1 MVSYYAW
8 FEPDRETG
16 GFVVELPDCGY
27 GATQGETLPEAYEM
41 AEDLLKC
48 LAQEQIRKSQPIPEP
63 AKHRGKRFHLVS
75 LPALQSA
82 KVELYTAFSASGM
95 KKAELARRIGISKTN
110 IERLFDLD
118 HASRLDQ
125 IEAAFR
131 AIGKKL
137 EVTISNA
144 A

>member
-1 MVSYYAW
+1 
-8 FEPDRETG
+8 
-16 GFVVELPDCGY
+16 
-27 GATQGETLPEAYEM
+27 
-41 AEDLLKC
+41 
-48 LAQEQIRKSQPIPEP
+48 
-63 AKHRGKRFHLVS
+63 
-75 LPALQSA
+75 
-82 KVELYTAFSASGM
+82 LYTAFRASGM

-118 HASRLDQ
+118 HSSRLDQ

>member
-1 MVSYYAW
+1 MQ
-8 FEPDRETG
+8 EEIRHGKP
-16 GFVVELPDCGY
+16 LP
-27 GATQGETLPEAYEM
+27 A
-41 AEDLLKC
+41 
-48 LAQEQIRKSQPIPEP
+48 P
-63 AKHRGKRFHLVS
+63 AKHRGKQFRLIS
-75 LPALQSA
+75 LSALQSA
-82 KVELYTAFSASGM
+82 KAELYTAFRASGV
-95 KKAELARRIGISKTN
+95 KKADLARRIGIVKTE

-125 IEAAFR
+125 IEDAFR

>member
-1 MVSYYAW
+1 MLSYFAL
-8 FEPDRETG
+8 FEPDRQDG
-16 GFVVELPDCGY
+16 GFVIQFPDFGY
-27 GATQGETLPEAYEM
+27 GATQGETLQEANEM
-41 AEDLLKC
+41 GEDLLKS
-48 LAQEQIRKSQPIPEP
+48 LVQEEIRKSKPLP
-63 AKHRGKRFHLVS
+63 APVKHRGKHFRLVS

-82 KVELYTAFSASGM
+82 KAELYTAFRVSGI

-125 IEAAFR
+125 IEDAFR

>member
-1 MVSYYAW
+1 M
-8 FEPDRETG
+8 
-16 GFVVELPDCGY
+16 
-27 GATQGETLPEAYEM
+27 
-41 AEDLLKC
+41 
-48 LAQEQIRKSQPIPEP
+48 
-63 AKHRGKRFHLVS
+63 
-75 LPALQSA
+75 QSA
-82 KVELYTAFSASGM
+82 KAELYTAFRASGM

-118 HASRLDQ
+118 HSSRLDQ

-137 EVTISNA
+137 EVTIRNA

>member
-1 MVSYYAW
+1 MVSYYAR
-8 FEPDRETG
+8 FEPDRKTS
-16 GFVVELPDCGY
+16 GFVVEFPDFGY
-27 GATQGETLPEAYEM
+27 GATQGETLQEAYEM

-48 LAQEQIRKSQPIPEP
+48 LAQEEIRKNKPFPAQ
-63 AKHRGKRFHLVS
+63 AKHRGKHFHLVS

-82 KVELYTAFSASGM
+82 KTELYTAFRASGM
-95 KKAELARRIGISKTN
+95 KKVELARRIGISKTN

-137 EVTISNA
+137 EVTVSNA

>member
-1 MVSYYAW
+1 MVSYYAS

-16 GFVVELPDCGY
+16 GFVVEFPDFGY
-27 GATQGETLPEAYEM
+27 GTTQGETLLEAHEM

-48 LAQEQIRKSQPIPEP
+48 LAQEQIRKSKPIPEP
-63 AKHRGKRFHLVS
+63 AKHRGKHFRLVS

-82 KVELYTAFSASGM
+82 KAELYTAFRASGM

-110 IERLFDLD
+110 IERLVDLD

>member
-1 MVSYYAW
+1 MVAYYAL
-8 FEPDRETG
+8 FEPDRETS
-16 GFVVELPDCGY
+16 GFVVEFPDFGY
-27 GATQGETLPEAYEM
+27 GVTQGESLRDAYEM
-41 AEDLLKC
+41 AQDLLKC
-48 LAQEQIRKSQPIPEP
+48 LAQEQIRKSKPLPAP
-63 AKHRGKRFHLVS
+63 AKYRGKHFHLVS

-82 KVELYTAFSASGM
+82 KVEFYTAFRASGM

-118 HASRLDQ
+118 HSSRLDQ